1 MLAFCRSH
9 TLCLM
14 CRCGCG
20 VDGTSASA
28 PLWNGI
34 ITLLNDWRF
43 NHDLPSVGFINP
55 LIYAKAATPATPAL
69 FQDIVTGN
77 NGCNEQVCCPGQVT
91 FGCWLNGEIDRHLS
105 FLQGY
110 NASVGTCPLAFVFAR
125 SCSDALFLMFRLG
138 RNYWMGHPQR
148 LPFCP
153 GPGRLETTGVD
164 VIFHHRS
171 G

>member
-43 NHDLPSVGFINP
+43 NNGLPSVGFINP

-77 NGCNEQVCCPGQVT
+77 NGCSEQVCCPGQVT
-91 FGCWLNGEIDRHLS
+91 FCSWLHDVEN
-105 FLQGY
+105 
-110 NASVGTCPLAFVFAR
+110 CPTLIMFCRVTMPPLVLARQLLYLRAHV
-125 SCSDALFLMFRLG
+125 SDALFLMFRLG

-153 GPGRLETTGVD
+153 GAG
-164 VIFHHRS
+164 
-171 G
+171 

>member
-1 MLAFCRSH
+1 MR
-9 TLCLM
+9 
-14 CRCGCG
+14 RCNCH

-43 NHDLPSVGFINP
+43 NRGLPSVGFINP

-77 NGCNEQVCCPGQVT
+77 NGCSEFVCCPGQVT
-91 FGCWLNGEIDRHLS
+91 FGCWLNGVCRKLTVTYH

-125 SCSDALFLMFRLG
+125 SRSDHFF
-138 RNYWMGHPQR
+138 
-148 LPFCP
+148 
-153 GPGRLETTGVD
+153 
-164 VIFHHRS
+164 
-171 G
+171 